1 MIGGGGGGGGP
12 DPHPTPPPPPPAHGP
27 SRHTPSA
34 LSPCPQAHPW
44 FRGVDWAAVAARSPA
59 AGPPPIRPPVRHP
72 ADTANFDDYSGLA
85 PQEHAF
91 ALSRAEQA
99 LFADF

>member
-1 MIGGGGGGGGP
+1 M
-12 DPHPTPPPPPPAHGP
+12 
-27 SRHTPSA
+27 
-34 LSPCPQAHPW
+34 
-44 FRGVDWAAVAARSPA
+44 DWGAVAARSPA
-59 AGPPPIRPPVRHP
+59 AGTPPIRPPVRHP

-91 ALSRAEQA
+91 VLSRAEQA